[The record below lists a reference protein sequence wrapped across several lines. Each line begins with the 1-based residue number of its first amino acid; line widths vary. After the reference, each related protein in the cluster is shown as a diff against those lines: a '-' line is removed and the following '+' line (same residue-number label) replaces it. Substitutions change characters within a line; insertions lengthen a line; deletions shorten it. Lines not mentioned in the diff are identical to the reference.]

1 MAVNIKR
8 ILERR
13 IRRKK
18 RVRKKV
24 FGTPER
30 PRLSVYRSL
39 KHIYAQIIDD
49 TKGHTL
55 VACSTLSP
63 ELREE
68 LKGKTKNKE
77 AAKKVGLLLAKKA
90 LEKGIKKVVFDRG
103 YYKYH
108 GRVKALAEGAREG
121 GLEF

>member
-1 MAVNIKR
+1 MIKKESR
-8 ILERR
+8 NERR
-13 IRRKK
+13 IRRHK

-30 PRLSVYRSL
+30 PRLCVFRSN

-49 TKGHTL
+49 TTGHTL
-55 VACSTLSP
+55 VFASTLDP
-63 ELREE
+63 ELREN
-68 LKGKTKNKE
+68 LQKTWNVE
-77 AAKKVGLLLAKKA
+77 AARKVGLLIGKRA

-103 YYKYH
+103 GYKYH
-108 GRVKALAEGAREG
+108 GRVKALADGAREA